1 MSMTDAH
8 IISLASVFNTKG
20 VSTQDPT
27 YVAQLDHVHSS
38 IPGEI
43 FPSDEIISYG
53 GIPFFFPLT
62 ETVDNDVISCD
73 GQIIEV
79 NAQSSFQTLAFLG
92 FSLFGDYQDKFII
105 RYVDGMEKEARFGL
119 TNWKQYKTGTPLFG
133 EQIAMSLPY
142 YVENMIL
149 TELPRT
155 IWLQKV
161 SLQYPERI
169 KQIILP
175 RNPYLI
181 IIALTL
187 CNV

>member
-1 MSMTDAH
+1 MDMREAH
-8 IISLASVFNTKG
+8 IIDLASIYNTKG
-20 VSTQDPT
+20 VSIQDPKL
-27 YVAQLDHVHSS
+27 VAQLDHIHSS

-43 FPSDEIISYG
+43 FPSDEVISYQ
-53 GIPFFFPLT
+53 GIPFAFPLT
-62 ETVDNDVISCD
+62 EAVDNDVISCD

-92 FSLFGDYQDKFII
+92 FSLFGDYQDKFTIH
-105 RYVDGMEKEARFGL
+105 YVDGVEEEARFGL

-155 IWLQKV
+155 VWLQKIT
-161 SLQYPERI
+161 LQHSGYI
-169 KQIILP
+169 KQVILP
-175 RNPYLI
+175 SNPYLI
-181 IIALTL
+181 VIALTL

>member
-1 MSMTDAH
+1 MSMTEAH
-8 IISLASVFNTKG
+8 IIGLASVFNAKG
-20 VSTQDPT
+20 VSNQDPT
-27 YVAQLDHVHSS
+27 LVAQLDHVHSS

-43 FPSDEIISYG
+43 FPSDEVISYQ
-53 GIPFFFPLT
+53 GIPFAFPLT

-79 NAQSSFQTLAFLG
+79 NAPNSFQTLAFLG
-92 FSLFGDYQDKFII
+92 FSLFGDYQDKFTIQ
-105 RYVDGMEKEARFGL
+105 YVDGMEEEARFGL

-161 SLQYPERI
+161 ALRHSEHI
-169 KQIILP
+169 KQVILP

-181 IIALTL
+181 VIALTL
-187 CNV
+187 CNG